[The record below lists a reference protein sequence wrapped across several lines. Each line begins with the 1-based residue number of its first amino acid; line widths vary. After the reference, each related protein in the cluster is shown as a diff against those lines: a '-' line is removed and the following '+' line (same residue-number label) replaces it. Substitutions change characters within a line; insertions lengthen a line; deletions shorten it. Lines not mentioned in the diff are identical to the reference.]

1 MEKKAYKRT
10 ILEVFGDLISRPGKR
25 FLVCIGLSVLC
36 YLLGQLMGF
45 FAVGFILL
53 IYIAISIFDDT
64 KTFYFKSLPVK
75 LTTGETVPCILVKQ
89 KCYAYSVPPLH
100 FFCPFFY
107 VPYRVR
113 YYLIKNVEPSE
124 MEEGKQI
131 AEDFISKR
139 LVDLEELP
147 KRYAKAVLENPQI
160 LCEELSEKVPEYR
173 RQFCEDIK
181 PFTEEGILQ
190 EEFFNSRFSVC
201 KLYNGDYMLLHYER
215 STGVQRGFGI
225 KESFV
230 GKVRE
235 KPELLWDVLATE
247 EISPG
252 ALTTRVLERL
262 LLEKNGTTAVVSSTV
277 QKINQNKQELTR
289 EIIMNAIKPGTGWKM
304 FGAFWLFYF
313 AVGGLCAVIGGI
325 ATGMFPVAV
334 FGLAVLVLCVY
345 YGVRVVKNAREEKKK
360 YLRGNFRV
368 VAAQCVSAEEETAE
382 NGSGWV
388 HKFSNGV
395 IYKKHSRLAVTGDLC
410 YLVYRDGDEIPRA
423 YYNSLIYKPAAD
435 LNIENL

>member
-36 YLLGQLMGF
+36 YLLGQLMDF

-64 KTFYFKSLPVK
+64 KTFHFKSLPVK
-75 LTTGETVPCILVKQ
+75 LNIGETVPCILVKQ

-107 VPYRVR
+107 IPYRVR

-124 MEEGKQI
+124 MEEGKRI
-131 AEDFISKR
+131 AEDYINKR

-147 KRYAKAVLENPQI
+147 KRYAKAVLDNPQL

-181 PFTEEGILQ
+181 PFVDEGILR
-190 EEFFNSRFSVC
+190 EVFYNSQFSVC
-201 KLYNGDYMLLHYER
+201 EIHDSGHLLFHYER

-225 KESFV
+225 KESF
-230 GKVRE
+230 GEKVRE

-247 EISPG
+247 ELFPSV
-252 ALTTRVLERL
+252 LDTRVLERL
-262 LLEKNGTTAVVSSTV
+262 LLKKNGKADDTSSV
-277 QKINQNKQELTR
+277 GQIINQNKRELTR

-313 AVGGLCAVIGGI
+313 AVGALCAVIGGI
-325 ATGMFPVAV
+325 ATGMFLVA
-334 FGLAVLVLCVY
+334 CVY
-345 YGVRVVKNAREEKKK
+345 FGVRVVKNAREEKKK